1 MSNVGP
7 QVGSSQIDSSNLTAL
22 LDALEAAL
30 SSCRVA
36 LAPSV
41 IAADGLLHTLQR
53 VLAAFD
59 TRSRPAQTPLSGL
72 PDPHRSDSITGPLR
86 QALETV
92 RDAWLRHVRDTITR
106 EKAEVL
112 RNLLGSTTPD
122 FLGLLDM
129 TDDENRH
136 SAVLRWLLDPG
147 CAPTIAPSA
156 LIALTKRLD
165 RSSDWEHEIRAALKM
180 GSIVVRREYTIS
192 REWTN
197 EDRLDRIDLV
207 VSSSSRKFVLAIENK
222 VRAREHDEQ
231 TRRYWEWLEPLNC
244 LRAGIFL
251 SPAGFPPSSEWF
263 KAISYLD
270 LLPCILEGP
279 LTSTPTAAEKIV
291 LESYVKTLAA
301 GILRSELHA
310 IEDWEDQHE

>member
-7 QVGSSQIDSSNLTAL
+7 QVGGLQVDSSDLRAF
-22 LDALEAAL
+22 LDALRVAL
-30 SSCRVA
+30 SSGRVA
-36 LAPSV
+36 LAPSI
-41 IAADGLLHTLQR
+41 IADDGLFHTLQR

-59 TRSRPAQTPLSGL
+59 IHSRPAQTPLSGL
-72 PDPHRSDSITGPLR
+72 PTPHRSDSVTEPLR
-86 QALETV
+86 HTLETV
-92 RDAWLRHVRDTITR
+92 RDAWLRRVRDTITR

-112 RNLLGSTTPD
+112 KNLLGSTTPD
-122 FLGLLDM
+122 FLGLLDL
-129 TDDENRH
+129 THDENRH

-147 CAPTIAPSA
+147 CARTIAPPA

-165 RSSDWEHEIRAALKM
+165 RSSDWANEIRAALKM
-180 GSIVVRREYTIS
+180 NSISVRREYTIS

-207 VSSSSRKFVLAIENK
+207 VSSPKFLLAIENK
-222 VRAREHDEQ
+222 VWAREHDEQ
-231 TRRYWEWLEPLNC
+231 TRRYWEWLESSFDG

-251 SPAGFPPSSEWF
+251 SPAGLPPASEGF
-263 KAISYLD
+263 KSMSYLD

-279 LTSTPTAAEKIV
+279 LVSTPTAEEKIV

-310 IEDWEDQHE
+310 IEDWEEQQE